1 MLSALVLPEQTGFNV
16 FSKPCLILCSHECP
30 KPNLSLANVFIPKG
44 SLLVKV
50 FFSTGLIKFNNTFG
64 NTL

>member
-16 FSKPCLILCSHECP
+16 FSKPCLILCPHECP

-50 FFSTGLIKFNNTFG
+50 FLSTGL
-64 NTL
+64 NTLEITY